1 MKDWSDE
8 QKYNGLV
15 WGDTLFLY
23 FPRSTKS
30 IFITEINHSISRRL
44 YRLFITVIKIAA
56 IIPDRV
62 LQAAALLAPVLG
74 TLFILKAHL
83 LLLRQ
88 IGASK
93 RKVSCQSRTTQ
104 RAELTGARYL
114 NCIWRMS
121 AHKVAGW
128 LRVESGAPPW
138 PICSTGPPLVWEPH
152 SWGRQTLVPASAPD
166 RESWESGGGEKGRS
180 HI

>member
-1 MKDWSDE
+1 M
-8 QKYNGLV
+8 
-15 WGDTLFLY
+15 Y

-44 YRLFITVIKIAA
+44 YCLFITVIKIAA

-62 LQAAALLAPVLG
+62 LQAAALLAAVLG

-83 LLLRQ
+83 LLLKQ
-88 IGASK
+88 IAASK
-93 RKVSCQSRTTQ
+93 RKVSCQSGTTQ
-104 RAELTGARYL
+104 RAELTGRGQNL

-152 SWGRQTLVPASAPD
+152 S
-166 RESWESGGGEKGRS
+166 
-180 HI
+180 